1 MKKCMIVFL
10 ALIFLTPNLV
20 FSGILTF
27 KIGFFIPQAKSDLW
41 DIEFENMDFG
51 KSHFYN
57 SSFAFTY
64 EYFLTKQLSFT
75 LGVDGYNKN
84 KSGTY
89 IGYVGYTDLFYDPI
103 FEEWLDFAF
112 PDDYVNQDFIPFH
125 SFNVSITP
133 VQLSLK
139 IAPFGRRGKII
150 PYFGGGVG
158 VYLWYVRL
166 QGDTIDFDD
175 EWYYNEVTGVVH
187 PSNPDP
193 IEDIAIHPVYET
205 YAVENSRL
213 AIGYHGFGGIMFPV
227 AQRFTM
233 EVEFKYN
240 YAKGKFRTGPDASF
254 VDFDAF
260 DLSGYQLSVGI
271 NYWF

>member
-41 DIEFENMDFG
+41 DIEFENMNFG

-57 SSFAFTY
+57 SSFAFSY

-84 KSGTY
+84 KSGIY
-89 IGYVGYTDLFYDPI
+89 NDYFGVLGSVFGEPI
-103 FEEWLDFAF
+103 DFAF
-112 PDDYVNQDFIPFH
+112 PTGLEGDFFPDEMFNVFH

-139 IAPFGRRGKII
+139 IAPLGRRGKII

-166 QGDTIDFDD
+166 QGDTVDFEDLR
-175 EWYYNEVTGVVH
+175 WSYG
-187 PSNPDP
+187 PDQ
-193 IEDIAIHPVYET
+193 IYPVYET
-205 YAVENSRL
+205 YAIENSRL